1 MLSSRLISILSV
13 CSIAVSCSSNKNKVE
28 RPTKVALDSKCR
40 ETNVLQIEKHLVIAA
55 KNQKQK
61 NLVSCFK
68 NYLKFEKNKQQK
80 LMTCSQINIKRS
92 GRVSFVK
99 TISTNSDKI
108 PKDFKWCMEQE
119 FWRMDF
125 AGLQLDR
132 DYQIMFPLNF
142 SSIQ

>member
-1 MLSSRLISILSV
+1 MLSNRLISILSV
-13 CSIAVSCSSNKNKVE
+13 CSIAVSCSSHKNKSVV
-28 RPTKVALDSKCR
+28 PKVAMDTDCK

-99 TISTNSDKI
+99 TISTDNRKI